1 MYENKI
7 SYILLN
13 GIELQIRAK
22 MEVQIGLI
30 YTKMHNT
37 QFEILKIAEL
47 KRRNVISAEISEV
60 FEHAEKARKIKQKRK
75 DNILKWWLG
84 WSNYRQ
90 LLKVLRETRIEHR
103 FRSQQVAKAVTSMK
117 EENTFEFLPE
127 DTEML
132 DNDLNDIVKDIVN
145 DEDYTEELRLA
156 REEISDVAPPEHND
170 NVDDAEY
177 VPWTQADE
185 EPKDIEEKIFAN
197 FAIDQMERMQYIRD
211 LLLSMP
217 YDTCHMEDFSANQI
231 MTMPISQRWMLFA
244 QWKRIYQEI
253 VNQDLRDTQ
262 KDYEEKIKEYNQ
274 LKGEAL
280 AALCRTADVIGMTTT
295 GAAKNRLLLESLKAK
310 IGKSSII

>member
-1 MYENKI
+1 
-7 SYILLN
+7 
-13 GIELQIRAK
+13 

-132 DNDLNDIVKDIVN
+132 DNDL
-145 DEDYTEELRLA
+145 
-156 REEISDVAPPEHND
+156 
-170 NVDDAEY
+170 
-177 VPWTQADE
+177 
-185 EPKDIEEKIFAN
+185 
-197 FAIDQMERMQYIRD
+197 
-211 LLLSMP
+211 
-217 YDTCHMEDFSANQI
+217 
-231 MTMPISQRWMLFA
+231 
-244 QWKRIYQEI
+244 IYH
-253 VNQDLRDTQ
+253 D
-262 KDYEEKIKEYNQ
+262 
-274 LKGEAL
+274 
-280 AALCRTADVIGMTTT
+280 
-295 GAAKNRLLLESLKAK
+295 
-310 IGKSSII
+310 